1 MAFRRRVT
9 PMRTGAETLRWG
21 SVRGSGRA
29 PNSFHPCGAASARP
43 HRDRGQSKLVLGD
56 VGVVLN
62 EVSAEHDV
70 QQGYALA
77 ELRDSAKTRIGEWQ
91 SRRPGARRP
100 KFVSLSNNERRV
112 ASLGRTCAV
121 LS

>member
-1 MAFRRRVT
+1 M
-9 PMRTGAETLRWG
+9 P
-21 SVRGSGRA
+21 
-29 PNSFHPCGAASARP
+29 ASAPP
-43 HRDRGQSKLVLGD
+43 HHDRGQSKLVPGD

-70 QQGYALA
+70 QQGYPLA

-91 SRRPGARRP
+91 SRRPGARQP